1 MSSVQPTPDDVFT
14 CLRCGDCCRGYG
26 GTFVSRADMEAI
38 AAFIHADPRTF
49 AEHYCRLSGGKPVLA
64 QRADGYCV
72 FWDRACTIHPV
83 KPRMCRRWPFIES
96 ILVDPANWLAMAGSC
111 PGMRTGIPL
120 RAGAGVRGRGAGL
133 RRPGGRPMRRRS
145 RVASGEG
152 AR

>member
-1 MSSVQPTPDDVFT
+1 
-14 CLRCGDCCRGYG
+14 
-26 GTFVSRADMEAI
+26 MEAI

-72 FWDRACTIHPV
+72 FWDRTCTIHPV

-96 ILVDPANWLAMAGSC
+96 ILVDSANWLAMAGSC

-120 RAGAGVRGRGAGL
+120 REVRAC
-133 RRPGGRPMRRRS
+133 
-145 RVASGEG
+145 VAKVLASEG
-152 AR
+152 PEEER